1 MARIC
6 REEGWHYVTYHGS
19 MDHSA
24 REQAIV
30 KFSDPEQS
38 KSIMLASLKSGGQG
52 LNLTVAARVIIVDPW
67 WNSAIEQQGFC
78 RVYRIG
84 QVRTSQLARMVVR
97 DTIDDKMEAIKRRK
111 DLEINSVMDNPSLS
125 DSLEFNELLKIFGQ
139 VGHDTTGRPFIIAN
153 SEIQGN
159 ARVARDGSSIANQ
172 LNQEGNF
179 TDEP

>member
-6 REEGWHYVTYHGS
+6 REEGWRYVTYHGG
-19 MDHSA
+19 MDHDA
-24 REQAIV
+24 REKAIV
-30 KFSDPEQS
+30 EFSDPEQS

-84 QVRTSQLARMVVR
+84 QNRTSQLCKLVVR
-97 DTIDDKMEAIKRRK
+97 NTIDEKMEEIKRRK

-125 DSLEFNELLKIFGQ
+125 ESLGFNELLEIFGQ
-139 VGHDTTGRPFIIAN
+139 VGHDSGGRPFIIAN
-153 SEIQGN
+153 SEVQGN
-159 ARVARDGSSIANQ
+159 SRRPRSGSTIANQ
-172 LNQEGNF
+172 LDREGHF
-179 TDEP
+179 TDEQ